1 MNPPRPKR
9 RSGTRRVAVVMNL
22 EYALKRHQEVFAG
35 AYRYAQNRGWQ
46 VDAMHFSR
54 QIRAAGRSTS

>member
-1 MNPPRPKR
+1 
-9 RSGTRRVAVVMNL
+9 MNL